1 MKRSFAAQAW
11 VIWLLTM
18 ATFTLLTRNPFYI
31 LILLLVAR
39 VVQAA
44 CALPGVGVKLR
55 FWRIALIIISLSI
68 LFNVFLVHI
77 GETVIMTLPE
87 NWWVIGGSL
96 TLEAAV
102 YGVISGLTLVTLL
115 AVFLAFN
122 SVVPTSELIRLT
134 PRALANI
141 GLVVMIAV
149 TYVPETM
156 DQLQRIRDAQAIR
169 GHRLRGIRDWQ
180 PIVIPLLIGGL
191 ERAMNL
197 AETMV
202 ARGYGATTNVRHST
216 ALQLGLLATLLL
228 TLGGWM
234 LTFWIGRYGWVLVL
248 AGFALIAGMSRWL
261 GKQVTHTRYRSR
273 SWNKWDWMVVLCTMV
288 PFLVVIF
295 PIPFMDRSAL
305 FYTPYPQ
312 ATLPSFDVLL
322 GLALA
327 TLVLPAILV
336 EL

>member
-1 MKRSFAAQAW
+1 MKRTFAAQAW
-11 VIWLLTM
+11 VIWLLAM
-18 ATFTLLTRNPFYI
+18 ATVTLLTRNPFYI

-44 CALPGVGVKLR
+44 CALPGIGVKLR
-55 FWRIALIIISLSI
+55 FWRMALIIISLSI
-68 LFNVFLVHI
+68 LFNVFMVHI
-77 GETVIMTLPE
+77 GETVLMTLPD

-96 TLEAAV
+96 TLEAVV
-102 YGVISGLTLVTLL
+102 YGAVSGLTLVTLL

-122 SVVPTSELIRLT
+122 SVVPMSELIRLT

-141 GLVVMIAV
+141 GLIVMIAV

-169 GHRLRGIRDWQ
+169 GHRLRGLRDWQ

-191 ERAMNL
+191 ERAMSL

-202 ARGYGATTNVRHST
+202 ARGYGATTNLRHST

-234 LTFWIGRYGWVLVL
+234 LTFWIGSFGWVLVL
-248 AGFALIAGMSRWL
+248 AGIALVGGMSGWL
-261 GKQVTHTRYRSR
+261 GKQVTHTHYRPR
-273 SWNKWDWMVVLCTMV
+273 PWNKRDWMVVICSIV
-288 PFLVVIF
+288 PLLFVFF
-295 PIPFMDRSAL
+295 PIPFVDRSTI
-305 FYTPYPQ
+305 FYTPYPE
-312 ATLPSFDVLL
+312 ASLPSFDVLL

-327 TLVLPAILV
+327 TLVTPAILV